1 MPLMIKLIGE
11 KVWLREATQ
20 EDVNKLYYW
29 KYEEKNQ
36 EAKKWNAPYIPEK
49 QLTKEEYM
57 NLWNQEYELFPGV
70 PPLLAVIINKKAVG
84 IVSCYWVDK
93 HTNWLETGIVI
104 YDSDYWSGGYGTE
117 AYRMWIDFLFESTH
131 LHRLG
136 MSTWSGNIRMI
147 KTAAKIGMKEEARIR
162 EARIVNGE
170 HFDSIKMGMLRR
182 EWESHRSKS
191 CNRKEY
197 RGELKH

>member
-11 KVWLREATQ
+11 KVLLREATQ
-20 EDVNKLYYW
+20 EDVNTLYYW
-29 KYEEKNQ
+29 KYEEKKQ
-36 EAKKWNAPYIPEK
+36 EAKKWNAPYIPDRK
-49 QLTKEEYM
+49 LTKEKYM
-57 NLWNQEYELFPGV
+57 NSWEEEYEIYPSV
-70 PPLLAVIINKKAVG
+70 PRMLAVIIDETAVG
-84 IVSCYWVDK
+84 TVSCYWVDK
-93 HTNWLETGIVI
+93 HTDWLETGIVI

-117 AYRMWIDFLFESTH
+117 AYGMWIDFLFEFTP

-170 HFDSIKMGMLRR
+170 YFDSVKMGILRR
-182 EWESHRSKS
+182 EWN
-191 CNRKEY
+191 NRMKQK
-197 RGELKH
+197 L

>member
-11 KVWLREATQ
+11 KVSLREATQ
-20 EDVNKLYYW
+20 EDVNELYYW

-36 EAKKWNAPYIPEK
+36 EAKKWNAPYISEGR
-49 QLTKEEYM
+49 LTREEYM
-57 NLWNQEYELFPGV
+57 NSWDKEYELFPCV
-70 PPLLAVIINKKAVG
+70 PRLLAVIIDEKAVG
-84 IVSCYWVDK
+84 TVSCYWVDK
-93 HTNWLETGIVI
+93 HTNWLETRIVI
-104 YDSDYWSGGYGTE
+104 CDPDYWSGGYGTE
-117 AYRMWIDFLFESTH
+117 AYRMWIDFLFESTP

-136 MSTWSGNIRMI
+136 MSTWSGNIRMM

-170 HFDSIKMGMLRR
+170 YFDSIKMGILRR
-182 EWESHRSKS
+182 EWESSRSKS

>member
-1 MPLMIKLIGE
+1 MMKLIGE
-11 KVWLREATQ
+11 KVLLREATQ
-20 EDVNKLYYW
+20 QDVNELYYW

-36 EAKKWNAPYIPEK
+36 EAKKWNAPYITEEK
-49 QLTKEEYM
+49 LTKEEDM
-57 NLWNQEYELFPGV
+57 NSWEKEYELFPGV
-70 PPLLAVIINKKAVG
+70 PRLLAVIINKKAVG
-84 IVSCYWVDK
+84 IVNCYWVDK

-104 YDSDYWSGGYGTE
+104 YDSNYWSGGYGTE

-182 EWESHRSKS
+182 EWESHRNK
-191 CNRKEY
+191 RFDYE
-197 RGELKH
+197 RTQR

>member
-1 MPLMIKLIGE
+1 MIKLIGE
-11 KVWLREATQ
+11 KVLLREATQ
-20 EDVNKLYYW
+20 EDVNELHYW

-36 EAKKWNAPYIPEK
+36 EAKKWNAPYITEEK
-49 QLTKEEYM
+49 LAKEEYM
-57 NLWNQEYELFPGV
+57 NSWEKEYELFASV
-70 PPLLAVIINKKAVG
+70 PRILAVIIDEKAVG
-84 IVSCYWVDK
+84 TVSCYWVDK

-104 YDSDYWSGGYGTE
+104 YDSAYWSGGYGTE
-117 AYRMWIDFLFESTH
+117 AYWMWIDFLFESTS

-136 MSTWSGNIRMI
+136 MSTWSGNIRMM

-162 EARIVNGE
+162 EARIVNGNY
-170 HFDSIKMGMLRR
+170 FDSIKMGILRR

-197 RGELKH
+197 RGERKH

>member
-1 MPLMIKLIGE
+1 MIKLIGE

>member
-1 MPLMIKLIGE
+1 MMKLIGE
-11 KVWLREATQ
+11 KVLLREATE
-20 EDVNKLYYW
+20 EDINELYYW

-36 EAKKWNAPYIPEK
+36 EAKKWNAPYITEEK
-49 QLTKEEYM
+49 LTKEECM
-57 NLWNQEYELFPGV
+57 KSWEKEYELFLGV
-70 PPLLAVIINKKAVG
+70 PRLLAVIIDEKAVG
-84 IVSCYWVDK
+84 TVSCYWVDK

-104 YDSDYWSGGYGTE
+104 YDSAYWSGGYGTE

-162 EARIVNGE
+162 EARIVNSE
-170 HFDSIKMGMLRR
+170 RFDSIKMGMLRR

-197 RGELKH
+197 RGERKH

>member
-11 KVWLREATQ
+11 KVLLREATQ
-20 EDVNKLYYW
+20 EDVNTLYYW
-29 KYEEKNQ
+29 KYEEKKQ
-36 EAKKWNAPYIPEK
+36 EAKKWNAPYILEER
-49 QLTKEEYM
+49 LTKEKYM
-57 NLWNQEYELFPGV
+57 NSLDKEHELFPDV
-70 PPLLAVIINKKAVG
+70 PQLLAVIIDEKAVG
-84 IVSCYWVDK
+84 TVSCYWVDK
-93 HTNWLETGIVI
+93 HTDWLETGIVI

-117 AYRMWIDFLFESTH
+117 AYGMWIDFLFEFTP

-170 HFDSIKMGMLRR
+170 YFDSVKMGILRR
-182 EWESHRSKS
+182 EWNK
-191 CNRKEY
+191 KMKQ
-197 RGELKH
+197 EL

>member
-1 MPLMIKLIGE
+1 MKLIGE
-11 KVWLREATQ
+11 KVLLREATE
-20 EDVNKLYYW
+20 EDINELYYW

-36 EAKKWNAPYIPEK
+36 EAKKWNAPYITEEK
-49 QLTKEEYM
+49 LTKEEYM
-57 NLWNQEYELFPGV
+57 KSWEKEYELFLGV
-70 PPLLAVIINKKAVG
+70 PRLLAVIIDEKAVG
-84 IVSCYWVDK
+84 TVSCYWVDK

-104 YDSDYWSGGYGTE
+104 YDSAYWSGGYGTE

-162 EARIVNGE
+162 EARIVNSE
-170 HFDSIKMGMLRR
+170 RFDSIKMGMLRR

-197 RGELKH
+197 RGERKH

>member
-1 MPLMIKLIGE
+1 MLLMIKLIGE
-11 KVWLREATQ
+11 KVSLREATQ
-20 EDVNKLYYW
+20 EDVNELYYW

-36 EAKKWNAPYIPEK
+36 EAKKWNAPYIPERR
-49 QLTKEEYM
+49 LTKEKYI
-57 NLWNQEYELFPGV
+57 NSWKKEYELFPSV
-70 PPLLAVIINKKAVG
+70 PRILAIIINEKTVG
-84 IVSCYWVDK
+84 TVSCYWVDK

-104 YDSDYWSGGYGTE
+104 YDPDYWSGGYGTE

-162 EARIVNGE
+162 EARIVNGNYV
-170 HFDSIKMGMLRR
+170 DSIKMGILRR
-182 EWESHRSKS
+182 EWNK
-191 CNRKEY
+191 KMQQ
-197 RGELKH
+197 EL

>member
-1 MPLMIKLIGE
+1 MMKLIGE
-11 KVWLREATQ
+11 KVLLREATE
-20 EDVNKLYYW
+20 EDINELYYW

-36 EAKKWNAPYIPEK
+36 EAKKWNAPYITEEK
-49 QLTKEEYM
+49 LTKEEYM
-57 NLWNQEYELFPGV
+57 KSWEKEYELFLGV
-70 PPLLAVIINKKAVG
+70 PRLLAVIIDEKAVG
-84 IVSCYWVDK
+84 TVSCYWVDK

-104 YDSDYWSGGYGTE
+104 YDSAYWSGGYGTE

-162 EARIVNGE
+162 EARIVNSE
-170 HFDSIKMGMLRR
+170 RFDSIKMGMLRR

-197 RGELKH
+197 RGERKH

>member
-11 KVWLREATQ
+11 KVLLREATQ
-20 EDVNKLYYW
+20 EDVNTLYYW
-29 KYEEKNQ
+29 KYEEKKQ
-36 EAKKWNAPYIPEK
+36 EAKKWNAPYILEER
-49 QLTKEEYM
+49 LTKEKYM
-57 NLWNQEYELFPGV
+57 NSLDKEHELFPDV
-70 PPLLAVIINKKAVG
+70 PQLLAVIIDEKAVG
-84 IVSCYWVDK
+84 TVSCYWVDK
-93 HTNWLETGIVI
+93 HTDWLETGIVI

-117 AYRMWIDFLFESTH
+117 AYGMWINFLFEFTP

-170 HFDSIKMGMLRR
+170 YFDSVKMGILRR
-182 EWESHRSKS
+182 EWNK
-191 CNRKEY
+191 KMKQ
-197 RGELKH
+197 EL